1 MKSVVEWGVH
11 TLLEFVIV
19 SKYFLFLY
27 FVSRLIASN
36 PGLTFHH
43 QLSLPSVRQP
53 VQRVV
58 IPDSFGIDR
67 SYAVNTQ
74 TLQSVRSIISA
85 PGTNVIGGPAP
96 VQPTFQQLAGTS
108 QFSSQSSLGSNIS
121 QAAGYNVPPSRS
133 VLKQ

>member
-1 MKSVVEWGVH
+1 MNSVMEWGVH

-19 SKYFLFLY
+19 SKYFLF
-27 FVSRLIASN
+27 FVFRLVASN
-36 PGLTFHH
+36 PGFIFHH

-74 TLQSVRSIISA
+74 TLQSVRSIVSA
-85 PGTNVIGGPAP
+85 PGANVVGGPAP
-96 VQPTFQQLAGTS
+96 AQPTFQQLAGTS
-108 QFSSQSSLGSNIS
+108 QFSSQSSLRSNIS